1 MAIRI
6 WRMNEILIGFFL
18 LFLRFLDRKYN
29 FQNDLSQN
37 LKYQNHPVT
46 GRNSPLKILKLTAA
60 SNSHKTALTQIYT
73 LIPRWHKTKC
83 AKRGGDFNCREKQ
96 RAKETVDIRP
106 LVISRWGSLS
116 HRENGTTTHTEIK
129 RHRTQCCSTLGQ
141 RTPSSRRQSST
152 QDLHSFISGDTAA
165 ASVCVCVCN
174 CMCALFQ
181 SSHTHTRKK
190 KKKKRVGFRFH
201 QTRKLAK
208 FCSLLVV
215 SFLVS
220 TAGKMTVIFLWWVEK
235 TLSCQKRIIFRW
247 KLFKKILSRFFLNF
261 EQFF

>member
-1 MAIRI
+1 MKVGFLDNGNSDLK
-6 WRMNEILIGFFL
+6 NERNTNWIFIL
-18 LFLRFLDRKYN
+18 LFRWFLDRKYN
-29 FQNDLSQN
+29 FPNDLSQN

-46 GRNSPLKILKLTAA
+46 GRNSPLKILKPTAA

-73 LIPRWHKTKC
+73 LIPREHHWWHKTKC
-83 AKRGGDFNCREKQ
+83 AKRDGDFKLREKS

-165 ASVCVCVCN
+165 ASVCVWLYVC
-174 CMCALFQ
+174 AF
-181 SSHTHTRKK
+181 STESHTHR
-190 KKKKRVGFRFH
+190 RRRRRNV
-201 QTRKLAK
+201 
-208 FCSLLVV
+208 
-215 SFLVS
+215 
-220 TAGKMTVIFLWWVEK
+220 
-235 TLSCQKRIIFRW
+235 
-247 KLFKKILSRFFLNF
+247 
-261 EQFF
+261 